1 MNTYKVGQK
10 IKFSNGVGAD
20 TNAIILEINEKEQTA
35 IVQITDKTW
44 MGKYRFPDGKRPIDL
59 FTITSVE
66 A

>member
-1 MNTYKVGQK
+1 MMCERVSTG
-10 IKFSNGVGAD
+10 
-20 TNAIILEINEKEQTA
+20 LEINEKEQTA